1 MPRHSSLLRL
11 LAEKLD
17 GQKHTAVF
25 EKLPELIQARTGPEV
40 RSPPRVGLL
49 ACERYGRYVSQR
61 PRRSPSDDT
70 VLVVSCWTPGNM
82 ACCSLA
88 NCPGRLTWQSILT

>member
-17 GQKHTAVF
+17 GQKHTTVF

-40 RSPPRVGLL
+40 RSPPHVGLL
-49 ACERYGRYVSQR
+49 ACERYGRADVSQR

-70 VLVVSCWTPGNM
+70 VFVVSCWTPGNM
-82 ACCSLA
+82 ACC
-88 NCPGRLTWQSILT
+88 